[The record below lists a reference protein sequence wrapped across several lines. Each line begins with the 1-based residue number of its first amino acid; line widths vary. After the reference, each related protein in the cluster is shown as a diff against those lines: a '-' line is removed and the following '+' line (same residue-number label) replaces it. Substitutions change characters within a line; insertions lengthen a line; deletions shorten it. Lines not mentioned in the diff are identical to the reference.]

1 MLNLEVRGTQMN
13 NDYLNRVF
21 NYKTFMSIV
30 RDMLKQ
36 GVISKDEYV
45 KIDTIMLKKYG
56 ISSCSIYRDIA

>member
-1 MLNLEVRGTQMN
+1 MLNLEVRGIKMN
-13 NDYLNRVF
+13 NDYLTRVF

-30 RDMLKQ
+30 GDMLKQ
-36 GVISKDEYV
+36 GIISKDEYV